1 VCKKVL
7 NNGYDE
13 QNTKENIRVNLKECK
28 KG

>member
-13 QNTKENIRVNLKECK
+13 QNIKENIRVNLKECK